1 MEVMSCRST
10 GCRGESVRSGATNM
24 DAKKAAGEKAAEY
37 ISDGMRI
44 GLGTGST
51 VYWTIVRLG
60 ERVKEGLRIE
70 AVPTSVQTEKL
81 AQEAGIPLL
90 PIASLQAPLDLTVD
104 GADEVSPKEELI
116 KGGGGALL
124 REKMIASFSARFIVV
139 VDHSKCVPV
148 LGRFPLPVEVV
159 PFGWEITSKQLGQMG
174 CEPVLRMR
182 DGAPFVTD
190 NGNFVIDCRFG
201 SIPNPGE
208 LSVELNKLPGV
219 VENGLFVH
227 MADLIVIGHSDGTV
241 RTKSTS

>member
-1 MEVMSCRST
+1 
-10 GCRGESVRSGATNM
+10 M

-51 VYWTIVRLG
+51 VYWTILRIG
-60 ERVKEGLRIE
+60 ELVKEGLRIE

-81 AQEAGIPLL
+81 AREAGIPLL
-90 PIASLQAPLDLTVD
+90 SLARLSSPLDVTVD
-104 GADEVSPKEELI
+104 GADEVSPKDELL

-124 REKMIASFSARFIVV
+124 REKMIASFSSRFIVV
-139 VDHSKCVPV
+139 VDHSKCVPA

-159 PFGWEITSKQLGQMG
+159 PFGWEMTSRQLEQMG
-174 CEPVLRMR
+174 CEPVLRLR
-182 DGAPFVTD
+182 NGAPYVTD
-190 NGNFVIDCRFG
+190 NGNYVIDCRFG

-219 VENGLFVH
+219 VENGLFVN
-227 MADLIVIGHSDGTV
+227 MADLIVVGNPDGTV
-241 RTKSTS
+241 RTKSRS

>member
-1 MEVMSCRST
+1 
-10 GCRGESVRSGATNM
+10 M
-24 DAKKAAGEKAAEY
+24 DGKKAAGEKAAEY

-51 VYWTIVRLG
+51 VYWTILRIG
-60 ERVKEGLRIE
+60 ELVKEGLRIE
-70 AVPTSVQTEKL
+70 AVPSVQTEKL
-81 AQEAGIPLL
+81 AREVGIPLL
-90 PIASLQAPLDLTVD
+90 LPARLQAPLDLTVD
-104 GADEVSPKEELI
+104 GADEVSPKDELI

-124 REKMIASFSARFIVV
+124 REKMIASFSDRFIVV

-159 PFGWEITSKQLGQMG
+159 PFGWEMTSRQLGQMG

-190 NGNFVIDCRFG
+190 NGNYVIDCQFG

-208 LSVELNKLPGV
+208 LTVELNKLPGV
-219 VENGLFVH
+219 VENGLFVN
-227 MADLIVIGHSDGTV
+227 MADLIVVGHPDGTV
-241 RTKSTS
+241 RTKSGT

>member
-1 MEVMSCRST
+1 
-10 GCRGESVRSGATNM
+10 M

-51 VYWTIVRLG
+51 VYWTILRLG
-60 ERVKEGLRIE
+60 ELVKEGLQIE

-81 AQEAGIPLL
+81 AREAGIPLL
-90 PIASLQAPLDLTVD
+90 PLAQLQAPLDLTVD
-104 GADEVSPKEELI
+104 GADEVSPKDELI

-124 REKMIASFSARFIVV
+124 REKMIASFSDRFIVV

-148 LGRFPLPVEVV
+148 LGQFPLPVEVV
-159 PFGWEITSKQLGQMG
+159 PFGWEMTSKQLGQMG
-174 CEPVLRMR
+174 CEPILRIR

-190 NGNFVIDCRFG
+190 NDNYVIDCRFG

-208 LSVELNKLPGV
+208 LTVELNKLPGV
-219 VENGLFVH
+219 VENGLFVN
-227 MADLIVIGHSDGTV
+227 MADLIVVGYPDGTA
-241 RTKSTS
+241 RTKSGS

>member
-1 MEVMSCRST
+1 
-10 GCRGESVRSGATNM
+10 M
-24 DAKKAAGEKAAEY
+24 DGKKAAGEKAAEY

-51 VYWTIVRLG
+51 VYWTILRIG
-60 ERVKEGLRIE
+60 ELVKEGLRIE

-81 AQEAGIPLL
+81 AREAGIPLIPL
-90 PIASLQAPLDLTVD
+90 AQLQAPLDLTVD
-104 GADEVSPKEELI
+104 GADEVSPKDELI

-124 REKMIASFSARFIVV
+124 REKMIASFSDRFIVV
-139 VDHSKCVPV
+139 VDHSKCVPE

-159 PFGWEITSKQLGQMG
+159 PFGWEITSKQLGQLG

-190 NGNFVIDCRFG
+190 NGNYVIDCRFG
-201 SIPNPGE
+201 SIPNAGE

-219 VENGLFVH
+219 VENGLFVN
-227 MADLIVIGHSDGTV
+227 MADLIVVGHPDGTV
-241 RTKSTS
+241 RTKSGS